1 MRPLGYVVY
10 FGGPEENAD
19 ETSGPSLK
27 IYRERSD
34 IFALKEEANCF
45 FPDVTES
52 LHPRLAETMSK
63 LWYRNNTGIDQTV
76 YGGISI
82 GSSLEGSI
90 EIAFATC
97 LRYYD
102 AMYFWKDRVSEL
114 VVSESEGELFKIVA
128 AEFGSFISYRP
139 AESNEKSLLAHFEQR
154 NVSKIRLPSSEPL
167 YRLAHR
173 LMRILSLTIRSRK
186 ESGQETVLV
195 IGDWTNKKR
204 IDSSQKNYKYTNRW
218 SLKGGAFMVRSL
230 ARRRIY
236 LKNLPSQIND
246 EQIRVNLET
255 RLDAMNIS
263 NAGQIASILT
273 KVTNHLYL
281 SSRYALADM
290 CAVTSELIDF
300 YQTSELELTS
310 DRYEPFAVAVQ
321 IAATKGMRVRIV
333 ADGHDSAG
341 LSSPRLR
348 NSDNTSFLVDEFCI
362 AGYGCARRIL
372 RQSSLSDVIKV
383 IDSPM
388 LSIYEELMDKPHDIK
403 FSVIIMTWIP
413 RNDRVAGLPDSPFET
428 LFRALE
434 IALEKF
440 SGCIGIKI
448 KHELERPYVEL
459 CVQQLNAMG
468 RVKILTGYFY
478 EHIFDTGLVI
488 GGISTAV
495 AECMIVR
502 VPYIVFEPYN
512 NGYDDEDIFGV
523 LSPFGRDLVARNEQQ
538 LRKLV
543 EEPTSSVI
551 ITREEM
557 LYSKVY

>member
-1 MRPLGYVVY
+1 MKPSGYVVY
-10 FGGPEENAD
+10 FGGPEENAV
-19 ETSGPSLK
+19 ETSVPSVK
-27 IYRERSD
+27 IFRERND
-34 IFALKEEANCF
+34 IYALKEEANFF

-52 LHPRLAETMSK
+52 LHPWLAETMSK
-63 LWYRNNTGIDQTV
+63 LWYRDNAGIDQTV
-76 YGGISI
+76 HGGISI

-97 LRYYD
+97 LRYYE
-102 AMYFWKDRVSEL
+102 AMYFWKDRLSEL
-114 VVSESEGELFKIVA
+114 VVSEAEGELFKLVA
-128 AEFGSFISYRP
+128 AEFGSFITYRP
-139 AESNEKSLLAHFEQR
+139 AESNEKLLSAHFEQR
-154 NVSKIRLPSSEPL
+154 DVSKIRLPSSEPL

-173 LMRILSLTIRSRK
+173 LMRILSLAIRPRK
-186 ESGQETVLV
+186 ETGQETVLV

-204 IDSSQKNYKYTNRW
+204 FYSSQKQYKYTNRW
-218 SLKGGAFMVRSL
+218 SLKGGAFMVRS
-230 ARRRIY
+230 AAIRRNY
-236 LKNLPSQIND
+236 LNIFPSQIND
-246 EQIRVNLET
+246 ELMRTNAQL

-263 NAGQIASILT
+263 NAHQIAIILT
-273 KVTNHLYL
+273 KVTNYLYRL
-281 SSRYALADM
+281 SRFALADM
-290 CAVTSELIDF
+290 CAVTTEMIEF
-300 YQTSELELTS
+300 YRPSELEFTS
-310 DRYEPFAVAVQ
+310 DRYEPFAVAAQ
-321 IAATKGMRVRIV
+321 IASTRGIHVRVV

-341 LSSPRLR
+341 ISLPRLR
-348 NSDNTSFLVDEFCI
+348 NNDNSSFIVDEFCV
-362 AGYGCARRIL
+362 AGSGCARRIL

-388 LSIYEELMDKPHDIK
+388 LSIYIELIEQVHEIK
-403 FSVIIMTWIP
+403 YSVIIMTWIP
-413 RNDRVAGLPDSPFET
+413 RNDRMGGLPDSPFET

-468 RVKILTGYFY
+468 RVEILTGYFY
-478 EHIFDTGLVI
+478 EHIFATRLVI

-495 AECMIVR
+495 AECMIVG

-512 NGYDDEDIFGV
+512 NGYDDDDIFGV
-523 LSPFGRDLVARNEQQ
+523 LSPFGRDLVARNGHE
-538 LRKLV
+538 LTRLV

-557 LYSKVY
+557 LYSKLH

>member
-10 FGGPEENAD
+10 FGGPEKNAD

-102 AMYFWKDRVSEL
+102 AMCFWKDRVSEL

-139 AESNEKSLLAHFEQR
+139 AETNEKSLLAHFEQR
-154 NVSKIRLPSSEPL
+154 DVSKIRLPSSEPL

-173 LMRILSLTIRSRK
+173 LMRILSLTIRPRK

-204 IDSSQKNYKYTNRW
+204 IDSSQKHYKYTNRW
-218 SLKGGAFMVRSL
+218 SLKGGAFMVRSP
-230 ARRRIY
+230 ARRRFY
-236 LKNLPSQIND
+236 LNNFPSQIND
-246 EQIRVNLET
+246 ELIRINIET

-290 CAVTSELIDF
+290 CAVTTEMIDF
-300 YQTSELELTS
+300 YQPSELELTS
-310 DRYEPFAVAVQ
+310 DKYEPFAVAAQ
-321 IAATKGMRVRIV
+321 IASTKTIHVRIV
-333 ADGHDSAG
+333 GDGHDSAG

-348 NSDNTSFLVDEFCI
+348 NSDNTSFLVDEFCV
-362 AGYGCARRIL
+362 AGSGCAQRIL
-372 RQSSLSDVIKV
+372 RQSSLRDMITV

-388 LSIYEELMDKPHDIK
+388 LSIYEELVGKPHDVK

-428 LFRALE
+428 LFRTLE

-448 KHELERPYVEL
+448 KNELERPYVEL
-459 CVQQLNAMG
+459 CVQQLNAIG

-478 EHIFDTGLVI
+478 EHIFDTRLVI

-495 AECMIVR
+495 AECMIAR

-523 LSPFGRDLVARNEQQ
+523 LSPFGGDLVARNEQQ

-543 EEPTSSVI
+543 EKPTSSVV

-557 LYSKVY
+557 LYSKVH

>member
-1 MRPLGYVVY
+1 MRPSGYFVY
-10 FGGPEENAD
+10 FGGLEENAI
-19 ETSGPSLK
+19 ETPVNTLK
-27 IYRERSD
+27 ILRERND
-34 IFALKEEANCF
+34 ILALKEDANCF
-45 FPDVTES
+45 FPDVTEP

-63 LWYRNNTGIDQTV
+63 LWYRNNAGIDQTV
-76 YGGISI
+76 FGGISI

-90 EIAFATC
+90 ELAFATC

-102 AMYFWKDRVSEL
+102 AMYFWKDRLSEL
-114 VVSESEGELFKIVA
+114 VVSEAESELFKIVA

-139 AESNEKSLLAHFEQR
+139 AESNEKLLLTHFEQR
-154 NVSKIRLPSSEPL
+154 DVSKIRLPSGEAV

-173 LMRILSLTIRSRK
+173 LMRILSMTIRPRK

-195 IGDWTNKKR
+195 IGDWTNKNR
-204 IDSSQKNYKYTNRW
+204 IDFSQKTYKYTNRW
-218 SLKGGAFMVRSL
+218 SLKGGAFLVRSPT
-230 ARRRIY
+230 RRRIY
-236 LKNLPSQIND
+236 LSILPSEFND
-246 EQIRVNLET
+246 ELIRTNVET

-263 NAGQIASILT
+263 NARQIASILT

-281 SSRYALADM
+281 RSRYALADM

-321 IAATKGMRVRIV
+321 IASAKGIHVRIV
-333 ADGHDSAG
+333 GDGHDSAG

-348 NSDNTSFLVDEFCI
+348 NSDNTSFLVDEFCV
-362 AGYGCARRIL
+362 AGSGCAQRIL
-372 RQSSLSDVIKV
+372 RQSSLRDMITV

-388 LSIYEELMDKPHDIK
+388 LSIYKELIDKPYDVK

-459 CVQQLNAMG
+459 CVQQLNATE

-478 EHIFDTGLVI
+478 EHIFDTRLVI

-495 AECMIVR
+495 AECMIVD
-502 VPYIVFEPYN
+502 VTYIVFEPHN

-557 LYSKVY
+557 LYSKVH

>member
-1 MRPLGYVVY
+1 
-10 FGGPEENAD
+10 
-19 ETSGPSLK
+19 
-27 IYRERSD
+27 
-34 IFALKEEANCF
+34 
-45 FPDVTES
+45 
-52 LHPRLAETMSK
+52 
-63 LWYRNNTGIDQTV
+63 
-76 YGGISI
+76 
-82 GSSLEGSI
+82 
-90 EIAFATC
+90 
-97 LRYYD
+97 
-102 AMYFWKDRVSEL
+102 
-114 VVSESEGELFKIVA
+114 
-128 AEFGSFISYRP
+128 
-139 AESNEKSLLAHFEQR
+139 
-154 NVSKIRLPSSEPL
+154 
-167 YRLAHR
+167 
-173 LMRILSLTIRSRK
+173 
-186 ESGQETVLV
+186 
-195 IGDWTNKKR
+195 
-204 IDSSQKNYKYTNRW
+204 
-218 SLKGGAFMVRSL
+218 MVRSP

-236 LKNLPSQIND
+236 LNNFPSQISD
-246 EQIRVNLET
+246 EQIRINLRT

-281 SSRYALADM
+281 HSRYALADM
-290 CAVTSELIDF
+290 CAITSELIEF
-300 YQTSELELTS
+300 YQTSELELPS
-310 DRYEPFAVAVQ
+310 DRYEPFAVAAQ
-321 IAATKGMRVRIV
+321 IASTTGIRVRVI

-341 LSSPRLR
+341 ISQPRLR
-348 NSDNTSFLVDEFCI
+348 NSDNTSFLVDEFCV
-362 AGYGCARRIL
+362 AGSGCAQRIL
-372 RQSSLSDVIKV
+372 RQSSLSDVIEV

-388 LSIYEELMDKPHDIK
+388 LSVYEELMDQSHDIK

-459 CVQQLNAMG
+459 CVQQLNAIG

-557 LYSKVY
+557 LYSNVH